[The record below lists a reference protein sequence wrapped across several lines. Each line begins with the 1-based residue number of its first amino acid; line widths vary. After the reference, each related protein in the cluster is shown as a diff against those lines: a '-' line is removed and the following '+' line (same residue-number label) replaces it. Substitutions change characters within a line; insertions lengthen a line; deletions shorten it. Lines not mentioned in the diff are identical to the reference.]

1 MALIHNGM
9 NSRNLTRAKLDVYT
23 VCQSGAIVT
32 LIKPGTK
39 DEFGT
44 IIGNEQTQEFHSFPT
59 RFSPFDREVTQKISW
74 ALNTDVLFYISKL
87 EMENENLTI
96 KKIQNLY
103 QECRYDNKK
112 YGIRYVEPY
121 SSFGNDSL
129 YIIIGG
135 KS

>member
-1 MALIHNGM
+1 MSLIHNGM
-9 NSRNLTRAKLDVYT
+9 NARKLAKAKLDVYT
-23 VCQSGAIVT
+23 VCQTGSIVT

-44 IIGNEQTQEFHSFPT
+44 ITGDEQTQELHSFPT

-74 ALNTDVLFYISKL
+74 ALNTDVLFYIAKL
-87 EMENENLTI
+87 EMENEGLTI
-96 KKIQNLY
+96 KGIQNSY
-103 QECRYDNKK
+103 KKCKFDRKEYD
-112 YGIRYVEPY
+112 IRYVEPY
-121 SSFGNDSL
+121 NPFGSDFL

>member
-1 MALIHNGM
+1 MSLIHNGM
-9 NSRNLTRAKLDVYT
+9 IASKLVKAKLDVYN
-23 VCQSGAIVT
+23 VCQTGPILT

-44 IIGNEQTQEFHSFPT
+44 ITGGEQTEELHSFPT

-74 ALNTDVLFYISKL
+74 ALNTDVIFYIPKL
-87 EMENENLTI
+87 EIENEEI
-96 KKIQNLY
+96 SVKEIQNSY
-103 QECRYDNKK
+103 KECKFDNKRYD
-112 YGIRYVEPY
+112 IRYVEPY
-121 SSFGNDSL
+121 NPFGTDFL